1 MITASAQENMAE
13 AWAVYLDDLEALLR
27 PRFTDE
33 QWAGLFHRTDTPAQ
47 AAEKMRGLTVV
58 RAPETSKPGPG

>member
-1 MITASAQENMAE
+1 MTTGAGQENMAE
-13 AWAVYLDDLEALLR
+13 AWAAYLDDLETLLR

-33 QWAGLFHRTDTPAQ
+33 QWAALFHRTDTPTQ

-58 RAPETSKPGPG
+58 RAPETSRPGPG